1 MNLVSFGKHHQCIKR
16 SSEMHIISCLFFYVY
31 LVFEL
36 KFIILKEAFNKLGN
50 GGIMILK
57 EIHIFI
63 ALTDI
68 HTLGSADKS

>member
-1 MNLVSFGKHHQCIKR
+1 
-16 SSEMHIISCLFFYVY
+16 MHIISCLFFYVY

-63 ALTDI
+63 AITDI
-68 HTLGSADKS
+68 HTFGAADKSLYYNKYNSWVLKKSN